1 MCRVPRASDPFLH
14 FLVLLVLG
22 ISHRLH
28 KIGVAGA
35 SAAVLWRVGVGSA
48 QTDRMFEVGVWRQNL
63 LDHDLVF
70 PVVAEVVMDV
80 LWRLLGDPRQ
90 FTFIFSRETC
100 FRSEAGASAP
110 MSIAQYPPFGR
121 DLSTQGQI

>member
-1 MCRVPRASDPFLH
+1 LKTARRGSFLTTCLEC
-14 FLVLLVLG
+14 FQVG
-22 ISHRLH
+22 IWT
-28 KIGVAGA
+28 
-35 SAAVLWRVGVGSA
+35 SA
-48 QTDRMFEVGVWRQNL
+48 TK
-63 LDHDLVF
+63 
-70 PVVAEVVMDV
+70 PYVMDV